1 MRINMVP
8 ETSKNR
14 PTRLSAEG
22 EKNVSCWSS
31 VGFFILSPAFTIF
44 CILLVRAR
52 TYMFP
57 PSLARWITHPDGRSR
72 PRVNVVSNEFLA
84 IAWTFPRSIHKVIAV
99 EYVVIISLN
108 KWLASPKPV
117 EVGAVITT
125 RRLTKALQKNLVP
138 NYINCPTFN
147 LSIQIHFD
155 FLGQC
160 SPYFMS
166 FDVSSPINSS

>member
-1 MRINMVP
+1 MVP

-31 VGFFILSPAFTIF
+31 VGFFIPSPAFTIF

-57 PSLARWITHPDGRSR
+57 PCLARWITHPDGRPR
-72 PRVNVVSNEFLA
+72 PRVNVVSNEFFT
-84 IAWTFPRSIHKVIAV
+84 IAWTFPRRIHKVIIV

-108 KWLASPKPV
+108 KRLASPMPI
-117 EVGAVITT
+117 EVGAVVAT
-125 RRLTKALQKNLVP
+125 RWLAKALQEDLVP
-138 NYINCPTFN
+138 KYINYAASVSLF
-147 LSIQIHFD
+147 
-155 FLGQC
+155 
-160 SPYFMS
+160 PYTLIS
-166 FDVSSPINSS
+166 LVNAHHTP

>member
-31 VGFFILSPAFTIF
+31 VGFFIPSPAFTIF

-57 PSLARWITHPDGRSR
+57 PCLARWITHPDGRPR
-72 PRVNVVSNEFLA
+72 PRVNVVSNEFFT
-84 IAWTFPRSIHKVIAV
+84 IAWTFPRRIHKVIIV

-108 KWLASPKPV
+108 KWLASPMPIK
-117 EVGAVITT
+117 VGAVVAT
-125 RRLTKALQKNLVP
+125 RWLAKALQEDLVP
-138 NYINCPTFN
+138 KYINYAASVSLF
-147 LSIQIHFD
+147 
-155 FLGQC
+155 
-160 SPYFMS
+160 PYTLIS
-166 FDVSSPINSS
+166 LVNAHHTP

>member
-22 EKNVSCWSS
+22 EKNVSCGSS
-31 VGFFILSPAFTIF
+31 VGFFVPSPAFTIF

-72 PRVNVVSNEFLA
+72 PRVNVVSNEFFT
-84 IAWTFPRSIHKVIAV
+84 IARTFPRRIHKVIFV

-108 KWLASPKPV
+108 KWLASPMPIK
-117 EVGAVITT
+117 VGAVVAT
-125 RRLTKALQKNLVP
+125 RWLAKALQEDLVP
-138 NYINCPTFN
+138 KYINYAASVSLF
-147 LSIQIHFD
+147 
-155 FLGQC
+155 
-160 SPYFMS
+160 PYTLIS
-166 FDVSSPINSS
+166 LVNAHHTP